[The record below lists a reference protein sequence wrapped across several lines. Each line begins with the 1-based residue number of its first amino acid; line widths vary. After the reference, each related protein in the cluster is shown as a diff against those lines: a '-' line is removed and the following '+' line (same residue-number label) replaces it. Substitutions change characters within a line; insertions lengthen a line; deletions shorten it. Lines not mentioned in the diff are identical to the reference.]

1 MKVVLHE
8 KTYDLIKTA
17 IKEHGRHL
25 NYITLNWEEVNDLM
39 NTNSI
44 IAELKSRNP
53 QSWIRGSRSVVLN
66 KREILKWLGHYFGI
80 SFEYHDSMRPELS
93 AELY

>member
-17 IKEHGRHL
+17 ILTHGRHL
-25 NYITLNWEEVNDLM
+25 NYITLNWQEVDDLL
-39 NTNSI
+39 NTQSI
-44 IAELKSRNP
+44 VLELKSKNP

-66 KREILKWLGHYFGI
+66 KRGILRWLGEYFGI